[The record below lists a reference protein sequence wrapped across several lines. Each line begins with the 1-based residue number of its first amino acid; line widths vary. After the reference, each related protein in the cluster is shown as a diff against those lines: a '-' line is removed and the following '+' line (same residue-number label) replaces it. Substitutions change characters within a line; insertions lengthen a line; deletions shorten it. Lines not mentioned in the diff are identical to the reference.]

1 MACKCYL
8 LIVWIMQFRR
18 LRDRLL
24 TSVRQIKCQFYILMA
39 RVFLEKKEHF
49 NYLQVNTQRPAFCML
64 GHLPVP
70 FNIPACDCLG

>member
-1 MACKCYL
+1 MACMSYL

-24 TSVRQIKCQFYILMA
+24 TSVRWMKCQFYILMA
-39 RVFLEKKEHF
+39 RVFLERKGHC
-49 NYLQVNTQRPAFCML
+49 NCLQVNTQRPAFCML

-70 FNIPACDCLG
+70 FNIRACDCLG